1 MNGDRRSSRAKSRDR
16 TIPGLATLKQTPR
29 ILEMMLAAAPPEAFD
44 WKPNPERWSISQVL
58 AHLAHVE
65 REGFRVRV
73 EQFVK
78 GEPLGAYDQNAQAAA
93 GTYSGKKARE
103 SLARFK
109 RERAKSLALLRR
121 LPRGAL
127 ERRAPHPELGEVS
140 LREMMHEWAFHD
152 LGHIRQ
158 VAELFRAHTYWPR
171 MGGWTRYYKINP

>member
-1 MNGDRRSSRAKSRDR
+1 MSAR
-16 TIPGLATLKQTPR
+16 TIPGLGTLRQTPK
-29 ILEMMLAAAPPEAFD
+29 ILETLLAAAPREAFE
-44 WKPNPERWSISQVL
+44 WKPNRKRWSISQVL

-73 EQFVK
+73 GQFVK
-78 GEPLGAYDQNAQAAA
+78 GKPLGVYDQNAQAAK
-93 GTYSGKKARE
+93 GTYSGKKARQ

-109 RERAKSLALLRR
+109 RERAKSLALLRK

-127 ERRAPHPELGEVS
+127 ERRARHPELGMVS
-140 LREMMHEWAFHD
+140 LRQMMHEWAFHD

-158 VAELFRAHTYWPR
+158 VAELFRAQAYWPR